1 MSTKISKNF
10 TLSELV
16 KTNTGLLNNP
26 NEEQIMN
33 LRVLTAAILQ
43 PLRSLLN
50 EKVIITSGFRSKEVN
65 TAVKGS
71 EDSLHMSGMAADFK
85 VKSFALAIEYI
96 KEYLV
101 YTELGIY
108 KTKEGVI
115 KFIHV
120 AYNPLNLSKEIFIK
134 IVKE

>member
-26 NEEQIMN
+26 NEEQIVN

-43 PLRSLLN
+43 PLRSSLK
-50 EKVIITSGFRSKEVN
+50 ESVVITSAFRSKEVN
-65 TAVKGS
+65 AAVNGS
-71 EDSLHMSGMAADFK
+71 EDSFHMSGMAADFK
-85 VKSFALAIEYI
+85 VKSFELAIGYI
-96 KEYLV
+96 TAYLE

-108 KTKEGVI
+108 KTKKGVI

-120 AYNPLNLSKEIFIK
+120 AYNPLNLSKEVFIK
-134 IVKE
+134 IVE

>member
-1 MSTKISKNF
+1 MERKISKNF
-10 TLSELV
+10 TLCEFV

-26 NEEQIMN
+26 DEVQIMN

-43 PLRSLLN
+43 PLRSHLN
-50 EKVIITSGFRSKEVN
+50 EKVDITSGFRSKEVN
-65 TAVKGS
+65 TAVNGS
-71 EDSLHMSGMAADFK
+71 EGSFHMSGMAADFK
-85 VKSFALAIEYI
+85 VKSFEIAIEYI

-108 KTKEGVI
+108 KTKKGVI

-120 AYNPLNLSKEIFIK
+120 AYNPLDLSKEVFTK
-134 IVKE
+134 IVK

>member
-16 KTNTGLLNNP
+16 ITNTGLSNNP

-33 LRVLTAAILQ
+33 LRILTAAILQ
-43 PLRSLLN
+43 PLRSFLK

-65 TAVKGS
+65 TAVNGS
-71 EDSLHMSGMAADFK
+71 ENSFHMSGMAVDFE

-96 KEYLV
+96 KAYLV

-108 KTKEGVI
+108 KTKKGVI

-120 AYNPLNLSKEIFIK
+120 AYNPLDLSKEVFIK
-134 IVKE
+134 IVI

>member
-1 MSTKISKNF
+1 MKRKISKNF
-10 TLSELV
+10 TLCEFV

-26 NEEQIMN
+26 DEVQIVN

-50 EKVIITSGFRSKEVN
+50 EKVVITSGFRSKEVN
-65 TAVKGS
+65 TAVNGS
-71 EDSLHMSGMAADFK
+71 EGSFHMSGMAADFK
-85 VKSFALAIEYI
+85 VESFELAIEYI

-101 YTELGIY
+101 YTELGVY
-108 KTKEGVI
+108 KTKKGVI

-120 AYNPLNLSKEIFIK
+120 AYNPLSLSKEVFIK
-134 IVKE
+134 IVE